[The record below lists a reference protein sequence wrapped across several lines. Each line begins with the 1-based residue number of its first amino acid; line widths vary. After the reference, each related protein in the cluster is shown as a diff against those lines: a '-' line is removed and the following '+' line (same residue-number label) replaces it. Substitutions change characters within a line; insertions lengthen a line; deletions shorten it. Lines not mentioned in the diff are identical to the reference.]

1 MTVKQVCEMLNMEVL
16 CMPDGDREIT
26 GVYAGDLLSWVMGR
40 AQSGDLWVTIMT
52 NVNVVAVAVM
62 ADVACVVISE
72 NAEIDA
78 DVIDKAI
85 SQGVN
90 ILRTNM
96 TTYQVCHEQIL
107 L

>member
-1 MTVKQVCEMLNMEVL
+1 MTVAEFALKFGMEVL
-16 CMPDGDREIT
+16 SMPDGDREIT

-52 NVNVVAVAVM
+52 NVNIVAVAVM
-62 ADVACVVISE
+62 ADVACVVVSE
-72 NAEIDA
+72 GAELES
-78 DVIDKAI
+78 DVIDKAAN
-85 SQGVN
+85 QGVN
-90 ILRTNM
+90 LLRTTL